1 MRNDRP
7 RQLSYMTWPRDQQKQ
22 YTFEKFCQDKVK
34 EHIKAVVVNCWGG
47 EAGNFFSGGGAT
59 IFWAPISGGLKFS
72 ELAFRGGL
80 QFSGSLWAM
89 CGYYWVLC
97 YWNFKYCLKYDGRAS
112 NINRIAYSKLNRTVK
127 KHSDWL
133 EMRSDFTWNSLQF
146 AWLWNGFENSARELR
161 ITRLRMKAQQNR
173 LMN

>member
-1 MRNDRP
+1 MKGPDRCPTWLDHVTNKSSTLLRNFVRT
-7 RQLSYMTWPRDQQKQ
+7 RWKSILREQSLT
-22 YTFEKFCQDKVK
+22 
-34 EHIKAVVVNCWGG
+34 AGG
-47 EAGNFFSGGGAT
+47 GGRLVIFFFFGGGAT

-72 ELAFRGGL
+72 EPAFRGGL

-146 AWLWNGFENSARELR
+146 AWLWNGFENSARELW
-161 ITRLRMKAQQNR
+161 ITRLRTESSTK
-173 LMN
+173 